1 MKEFKFKKIDAFAT
15 QNSEG
20 NPAGYVWLNSKD
32 DINVDEMQQIAK
44 ELKGFVNEVGYI
56 YQMAKNQFHLK
67 FYSSEREVDFCG
79 HATIAIMY
87 DLIRN
92 DVDLQKTELI
102 QIVTNRGTLNVE
114 NRIESE
120 NAVFIMSPEPIAK
133 DRIPALNEIAEHLK
147 ISSTE
152 IDTNFAIDC
161 INAGL
166 TTLIVPIKSLS
177 EILAIAPNLDDLK
190 CFCQDWGIDIIE
202 VFTTEVADCTNN
214 FRTRV
219 FAPTF
224 GYLEDPATG
233 SGNSAF
239 GYYLLKHNL
248 WKQATLSIEQNAQKD
263 KFNIVKLQQQKSN
276 NGNVRV
282 LFGGRAIT
290 RIEGKYIIQ
299 NQ

>member
-1 MKEFKFKKIDAFAT
+1 
-15 QNSEG
+15 
-20 NPAGYVWLNSKD
+20 
-32 DINVDEMQQIAK
+32 
-44 ELKGFVNEVGYI
+44 
-56 YQMAKNQFHLK
+56 
-67 FYSSEREVDFCG
+67 
-79 HATIAIMY
+79 
-87 DLIRN
+87 
-92 DVDLQKTELI
+92 
-102 QIVTNRGTLNVE
+102 
-114 NRIESE
+114 
-120 NAVFIMSPEPIAK
+120 
-133 DRIPALNEIAEHLK
+133 
-147 ISSTE
+147 
-152 IDTNFAIDC
+152 
-161 INAGL
+161 
-166 TTLIVPIKSLS
+166 LIVPIKSLS

-202 VFTTEVADCTNN
+202 VFTTEVTDCTNN

-248 WKQATLSIEQNAQKD
+248 WEPATLSIEQNAQRD
-263 KFNIVKLQQQKSN
+263 KFNIVKLQQQKSS

-299 NQ
+299 GQ